1 MLSLGTLLSRLG
13 TELVA
18 ALDAVAVAVP
28 LGDRLG
34 LYSEPLAPVPTRVP
48 PLVERRP
55 RNAARS
61 NLGC

>member
-1 MLSLGTLLSRLG
+1 MLSIGTLLSRLG

-34 LYSEPLAPVPTRVP
+34 LYGEQLAPVPARVP
-48 PLVERRP
+48 APLAERGSRLDA
-55 RNAARS
+55 NTY
-61 NLGC
+61 LG